1 MMIDLTPNLNSA
13 GLLNLIPEDTLS
25 DIRKQACV
33 GFAKIRIE
41 NVIVSIRSMPI
52 SGYFTGEINTEDLT
66 EDALQIALNHIDYIE
81 RSLNNGFSGCEVK
94 VLHKMDLEYQTSLLV
109 KNKT

>member
-33 GFAKIRIE
+33 GFAKIRIG

-52 SGYFTGEINTEDLT
+52 SGYFTGEINT

-81 RSLNNGFSGCEVK
+81 RSLNNGFSGCEVN

>member
-1 MMIDLTPNLNSA
+1 M
-13 GLLNLIPEDTLS
+13 
-25 DIRKQACV
+25 
-33 GFAKIRIE
+33 
-41 NVIVSIRSMPI
+41 SIRSMSI
-52 SGYFTGEINTEDLT
+52 SGYFTGEINT

-81 RSLNNGFSGCEVK
+81 RSLNNGFSGCEVN